1 MKDARSGKRAT
12 WTKRLFCVQMTAV
25 PRDSG
30 SYQVEGDK
38 LVVDLARVVELGRP
52 GGAVRLVSPDLPDQ
66 VIVVRGQDDCVR
78 AYRNR
83 CACGGFRVDPV
94 PGEDKMRCVTPMA
107 STYDNAGNPLT
118 EMVQRKLDSLPV
130 SEDGGRLVI
139 DIAALS
145 APPPHKRKDV

>member
-1 MKDARSGKRAT
+1 MKNEASVGRAT
-12 WTKRLFCVQMTAV
+12 WAKRLLCLQMTPV
-25 PRDSG
+25 PQDAGACVVDGDS
-30 SYQVEGDK
+30 
-38 LVVDLARVVELGRP
+38 VVLDLARVVELGRP
-52 GGAVRLVSPDLPDQ
+52 GGAVRLASPDLPDQ

-107 STYDNAGNPLT
+107 STYDQAGNPLT
-118 EMVQRKLDSLPV
+118 DMVQRKLDSLPV

-139 DIAALS
+139 DIASLS
-145 APPPHKRKDV
+145 APPPHKRKDS